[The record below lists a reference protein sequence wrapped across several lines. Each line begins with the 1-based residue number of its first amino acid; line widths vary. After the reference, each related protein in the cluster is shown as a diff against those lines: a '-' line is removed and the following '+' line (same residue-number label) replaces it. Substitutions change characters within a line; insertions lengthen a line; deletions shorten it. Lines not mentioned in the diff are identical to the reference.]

1 MEHKEKDVQARL
13 DSKVVLLDRMTNVK
27 IFAEVVLGV
36 GMEVAEVRI

>member
-1 MEHKEKDVQARL
+1 MEHKGKEVQRKL

-36 GMEVAEVRI
+36 GMEVAEVGI